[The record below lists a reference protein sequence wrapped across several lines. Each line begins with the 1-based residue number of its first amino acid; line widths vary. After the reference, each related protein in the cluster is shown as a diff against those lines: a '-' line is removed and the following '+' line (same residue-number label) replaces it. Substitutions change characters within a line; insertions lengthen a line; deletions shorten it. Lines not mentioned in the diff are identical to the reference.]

1 VWRIL
6 QGGVPL
12 HRERMQWSF
21 VVALNSSRQYE
32 GGGTKFVGEL
42 PLCTNTR
49 SVSECTRRI
58 LQSVSNHTNDS
69 GEALLLNV
77 SQCMSPTII
86 QHTTHRTCTLRCATQ
101 TPPIHSACASHSEGR
116 GDAELEGAPVFRPK
130 VGRATMF
137 SGKNR
142 HCGVAITAG
151 EPSDATLS
159 VRYAI

>member
-1 VWRIL
+1 MNVL
-6 QGGVPL
+6 SDAP
-12 HRERMQWSF
+12 HR
-21 VVALNSSRQYE
+21 
-32 GGGTKFVGEL
+32 
-42 PLCTNTR
+42 P
-49 SVSECTRRI
+49 
-58 LQSVSNHTNDS
+58 
-69 GEALLLNV
+69 
-77 SQCMSPTII
+77 
-86 QHTTHRTCTLRCATQ
+86 
-101 TPPIHSACASHSEGR
+101 PPIHSACASHSEGR